1 MNSSSADLYYD
12 CNVIVKSAMQ
22 NALDCKG
29 VTNFKIIPG
38 KLKNNKMPNRNT
50 SNQISL
56 P

>member
-1 MNSSSADLYYD
+1 MTSFSADLHYD
-12 CNVIVKSAMQ
+12 CNVLVKSAMQ

-29 VTNFKIIPG
+29 VTNLKIIPG

-50 SNQISL
+50 SNQMIL